1 MKRFS
6 VIIPTYNPDEKF
18 VELMHSLEQQKV
30 QANSVIVIDSE
41 SIIDIVAKIKNLKV
55 KIVKIKKQ
63 DFNHGGTRQSGVE
76 MVQDADIVVFL
87 TQDAIL
93 ADEHALENLI
103 KAFDDESIGAAYGRQ
118 LPHKDADSIAAHARL
133 FNYPDRSRVKS
144 ICDIDEL
151 GIKTAFISNSFAA
164 YRKSMLKEIGGFP
177 EHVNLSE
184 DTYVAAKMILK
195 GWKIA
200 YCADAK
206 VYHSHNYSI
215 CQEFKRYFDIGVFQS
230 RETWIKNKFGKAE
243 KEGKKYIISEMKFLI
258 QRFAMVSLVNTFFRN
273 MFKYLAYQLGMKESF
288 FSRIFKRKISMNK
301 SFWKGNGE

>member
-18 VELMHSLEQQKV
+18 VKLMHSLEQQKV
-30 QANSVIVIDSE
+30 QANSIIVIDSE
-41 SIIDIVAKIKNLKV
+41 SIIDIAAKIKNPKV

-63 DFNHGGTRQSGVE
+63 DFNHGGTRQRGVE
-76 MVQDADIVVFL
+76 MIQDADIAVFL

-93 ADEHALENLI
+93 ADEYALENLI
-103 KAFDDESIGAAYGRQ
+103 KAFDDEFIGAAYGRQ

-144 ICDIDEL
+144 ICDINEL

-195 GWKIA
+195 GWKLA

-206 VYHSHNYSI
+206 VYHSHNYSMV
-215 CQEFKRYFDIGVFQS
+215 QEYRRYFDIGMFHGK
-230 RETWIKNKFGKAE
+230 EAWIRDKFGQAE
-243 KEGKKYIISEMKFLI
+243 GEGKKFILSEIRYLLGKNKGYLI
-258 QRFAMVSLVNTFFRN
+258 LSMLIRTI
-273 MFKYLAYQLGMKESF
+273 FKYLGYKFGMK
-288 FSRIFKRKISMNK
+288 NLH
-301 SFWKGNGE
+301 